1 MENRKQLKFKTEKQ
15 QTKLLKP
22 KVDSLKRIIALMNF
36 QPTEH
41 EKRRKDTNH
50 KHQER
55 GNEKPEPL
63 DKLQENNE
71 MLQITLNHRFENC
84 DKRTKLFERYQLP
97 KAH

>member
-1 MENRKQLKFKTEKQ
+1 MENRKQLKFKTEEQ

-22 KVDSLKRIIALMNF
+22 KEDSLKRIIALMNF

-41 EKRRKDTNH
+41 EKRRKDKSQTLG
-50 KHQER
+50 KER

-71 MLQITLNHRFENC
+71 MLQITLC
-84 DKRTKLFERYQLP
+84 PQI
-97 KAH
+97 

>member
-22 KVDSLKRIIALMNF
+22 KEDSLKRIIALMNF

-55 GNEKPEPL
+55 KEVMKNQSHWINYK
-63 DKLQENNE
+63 KI
-71 MLQITLNHRFENC
+71 MRC
-84 DKRTKLFERYQLP
+84 CK
-97 KAH
+97 